1 MLNNPTI
8 ALLISTYNWPEALE
22 LVLKSILQQSRM
34 PNEVVI
40 ADDGST
46 EATRKLIERYQRN
59 FPVPIKHI
67 WHEDLGF
74 RKSIILNK
82 AVKAVTAEY
91 IVEIDG
97 DILIHQNFV
106 ADHLKSA
113 EKGYF
118 VQGSRAM
125 LNERKTNQLLTSKDV
140 NLSFF
145 STGVKN
151 RFNALRLPFMKKIF
165 QLGFSDPFHIKGCN
179 LAFWKTD
186 YINVNGYYNSFNGWG
201 GEDYEFGARL
211 LHAGIKRRHLK
222 WAALAFHIH
231 HQENCRL
238 NTDSNDVIYKRTRK
252 ERLSY
257 ASNGFAEV

>member
-46 EATRKLIERYQRN
+46 ETTRKLIERYQRK
-59 FPVPIKHI
+59 FPIPIKHI

-74 RKSIILNK
+74 RKSLILNK
-82 AVKAVTAEY
+82 AVKAVTSEY

-97 DILIHQNFV
+97 DIVIHQNFV
-106 ADHLKSA
+106 SDHLKSA

-125 LNERKTNQLLTSKDV
+125 LNERKTRQLLSNKNV

-151 RFNALRLPFMKKIF
+151 RFNALRLPILKKIF
-165 QLGFSDPFHIKGCN
+165 ELGFSDPFHIKGCN
-179 LAFWKTD
+179 LAFWKAD
-186 YINVNGYYNSFNGWG
+186 YVNVNGYYNSFNGWG

-211 LHAGIKRRHLK
+211 LHAGIKRKHLK

-231 HQENCRL
+231 HRENCRL
-238 NTDSNDVIYKRTRK
+238 NTGTNDVIYKRTRR

>member
-34 PNEVVI
+34 PNEVII
-40 ADDGST
+40 ADDGSSDT
-46 EATRKLIERYQRN
+46 TRVLLERFKGK
-59 FPVPIKHI
+59 FPVPLKHI
-67 WHEDLGF
+67 WHEDNGF

-97 DILIHQNFV
+97 DIVIHPNFV

-113 EKGYF
+113 EKGFF

-125 LNERKTNQLLTSKDV
+125 LSEWKTKELLKSKQV

-145 STGVKN
+145 SAGLKN

-165 QLGFSDPFHIKGCN
+165 ELGFSDPFHIKGCN
-179 LAFWKTD
+179 LAFWKED
-186 YINVNGYYNSFNGWG
+186 YINVNGYYNSFEGWG

-211 LHAGIKRRHLK
+211 LHAGIKRKRLK
-222 WAALAFHIH
+222 RAALAFHIH
-231 HQENCRL
+231 HHDNCRL
-238 NTDSNDVIYKRTRK
+238 NTTSNDVIYKRTRK
-252 ERLSY
+252 EKLSY